1 MGTLASFLF
10 SAAGPLVIKAL
21 LALGIGTL
29 TFTGVTAALQA
40 LIQAAQTNWSSIPA
54 DVMALASLAGVP
66 QGLGIIAGAFT
77 SRVGMWAAASAT
89 KWITK

>member
-1 MGTLASFLF
+1 MGTLAGFLF
-10 SAAGPLVIKAL
+10 SAIGPLVVKAL

-29 TFTGVTAALQA
+29 TFTGVTTALAALVQS
-40 LIQAAQTNWSSIPA
+40 AQTNWSSIPA
-54 DVMALASLAGVP
+54 DVISLASLAGVP
-66 QGLGIIAGAFT
+66 DGIGIIVGAFT